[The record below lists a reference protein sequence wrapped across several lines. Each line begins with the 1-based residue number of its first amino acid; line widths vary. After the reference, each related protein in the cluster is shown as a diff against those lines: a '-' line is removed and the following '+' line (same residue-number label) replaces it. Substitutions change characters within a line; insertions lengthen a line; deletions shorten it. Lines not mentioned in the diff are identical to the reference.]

1 MFFNNNGREDVT
13 MKRAIAI
20 GLVLTLLLSTETFGA
35 SQSST
40 GSESAVIETTAAAEE
55 ERTPVAGV
63 EIPITDL
70 EPESRSG
77 YPRRRARIARKSAA

>member
-1 MFFNNNGREDVT
+1 
-13 MKRAIAI
+13 MKRVIAI

-40 GSESAVIETTAAAEE
+40 ESESAVIETTAAAEE
-55 ERTPVAGV
+55 ARTPVAGV

-70 EPESRSG
+70 EPLMIGQMEDKEAGTGCTVLVCRDG
-77 YPRRRARIARKSAA
+77 

>member
-1 MFFNNNGREDVT
+1 

-70 EPESRSG
+70 EPLMIGQMEDKEAGTGCTVLVCRDG
-77 YPRRRARIARKSAA
+77 MRAGL